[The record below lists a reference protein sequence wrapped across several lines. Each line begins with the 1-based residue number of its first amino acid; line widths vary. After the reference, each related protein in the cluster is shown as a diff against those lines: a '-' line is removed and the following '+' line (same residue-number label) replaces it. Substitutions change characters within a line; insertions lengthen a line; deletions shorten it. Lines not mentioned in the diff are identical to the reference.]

1 MPLQTMRRLA
11 LGGAL
16 ALAALAAH
24 AQPGGTVKIL
34 VGFAAG
40 GSSDGVARM
49 LAEKLQGELGRTVVV
64 ENKAGA
70 TGRIAVEAVLAA
82 PPGNETYLLS
92 PFSSVVFP
100 PLTTAAL
107 RYDVFKDLR
116 PVASITSYPLALA
129 VSSTVPATNAREY
142 VAWLRADPTRA
153 QFGTA
158 GLGGHNH
165 FLGLQLG
172 KAIGVEMNVV
182 AYKGNSPMV
191 TDLMAGHLPAGVMV
205 AGDAAAHVQGG
216 RIRML
221 GVLSPQRSPLMP
233 DVPTFAEQ
241 GIDVRSGEAWY
252 GLWAPASA
260 QPADIARMQAAV
272 QKVLALQ
279 EIRDGFV
286 SKYFMAADFRDA
298 EQTGRRL
305 RAEFDT
311 WQPVIK
317 ASGFKGD

>member
-1 MPLQTMRRLA
+1 MTLKTLRDIA
-11 LGGAL
+11 LCGAL
-16 ALAALAAH
+16 ALASLAAH
-24 AQPGGTVKIL
+24 AQHGPVKIL
-34 VGFAAG
+34 VGFAPG

-49 LAEKLQGELGRTVVV
+49 VADKLQGELGRNVIV

-70 TGRIAVEAVLAA
+70 TGRLAIEALLTVPA
-82 PPGNETYLLS
+82 GSETYLLS
-92 PFSSVVFP
+92 PFSSMVFP
-100 PLTTAAL
+100 VLTLPGL
-107 RYDVFKDLR
+107 RYDVFKDFR

-129 VSSTVPATNAREY
+129 VSASVPARNAKDY
-142 VAWLRADPTRA
+142 AAWLKADPSRA

-172 KAIGVEMNVV
+172 KAIGVDMNVV

-221 GVLSPQRSPLMP
+221 GVLTPQRSPLMP
-233 DVPTFAEQ
+233 EVPTFVEQ
-241 GIDVRSGEAWY
+241 GIDVRSGEAWF
-252 GLWAPASA
+252 GLWAPANA
-260 QPADIARMQAAV
+260 QAADIARMQAAV
-272 QKVLALQ
+272 QKVLALP
-279 EIRDGFV
+279 EIREGFV
-286 SKYFMAADFRDA
+286 SRYFMAADFRDA

-305 RAEFDT
+305 RADFDN